1 MAVLVRRSVPAFP
14 NTTDMTTV
22 PTEINAAAARATSEK
37 VTPMM
42 AQYLGL
48 IFQSSI

>member
-1 MAVLVRRSVPAFP
+1 
-14 NTTDMTTV
+14 MTTL

-42 AQYLGL
+42 QQYRRATYFPLAL
-48 IFQSSI
+48 PTKYLFRA